1 MAVEESDRTDIS
13 EATMSWLSIF
23 FGAILF
29 FFLIF
34 LDPLVGAAQEPIVLQ
49 RADLLR
55 TGGTTQSPIRY
66 LDGDVWITQ
75 DTLSIT
81 CEHATYEEALG
92 RLYFEEDVHFVE
104 PTRQIWADKA
114 TYYERTGRAIAEG
127 NVRIDQDSI
136 LIFCDRVIYSEA
148 REEAQFFG
156 DVEIHSVVEN
166 AILTGNHGAYNRPNE
181 RGVMTQNPRLV
192 RRFDVE
198 DSLVVVG
205 VLIEYLF
212 DETHA
217 IITDSVHIKR
227 GEFDGWGQKLH
238 YWDEE
243 DRTRLTGDPILKYGR
258 DMLSAD
264 TVDAFFV
271 EQKLNRAILTG
282 RAMATSPVD
291 SLAPEPLN
299 RMSGRSMEIAFEDG
313 DLDSIY
319 VRGNATS
326 IYYVREEGEKKGAN
340 RVSGDMIDMK
350 IRDGRVSW
358 IYVEGG
364 TEGVYYPSH
373 LEDRVSEDDDNRN
386 WSP

>member
-1 MAVEESDRTDIS
+1 
-13 EATMSWLSIF
+13 MSRLSIF
-23 FGAILF
+23 IGSIVVFIVLF
-29 FFLIF
+29 YISSES
-34 LDPLVGAAQEPIVLQ
+34 AAQVPIVLE

-55 TGGTTQSPIRY
+55 TGGTAQNPIRY

-92 RLYFEEDVHFVE
+92 RLFFEEDVHFVE

-114 TYYERTGRAIAEG
+114 TYYEHTGRAVAEG
-127 NVRIDQDSI
+127 DVRIDQDSI

-156 DVEIHSVVEN
+156 DVEIHSVLEN
-166 AILTGNHGAYNRPNE
+166 TILTGNHGAYNRPNE
-181 RGVMTQNPRLV
+181 RGVMTQDPRLV
-192 RRFDVE
+192 RRFDAE

-205 VLIEYLF
+205 VVIEYLF
-212 DETHA
+212 DETYA
-217 IITDSVHIKR
+217 IVTDSVRISR

-238 YWDEE
+238 YWDGQE
-243 DRTRLTGDPILKYGR
+243 RARLTGDPILKHGR
-258 DMLSAD
+258 DVLSAD
-264 TVDAFFV
+264 TVDAYFV
-271 EQKLNRAILTG
+271 DQKLNRAVLTG
-282 RAMATSPVD
+282 RAVATSPVD
-291 SLAPEPLN
+291 SLELKPLN
-299 RMSGRSMEIAFEDG
+299 RMSGHSMEITFADG

-326 IYYVREEGEKKGAN
+326 IYYIREEGAKKGAN
-340 RVSGDMIDMK
+340 QVSGDMIDMR
-350 IRDGRVSW
+350 ITDGRVSW

-364 TEGVYYPSH
+364 TEGVYYPRH
-373 LEDRVSEDDDNRN
+373 LEDRISEDDDNRN